1 MIPVLKSRKLNYDI
15 IKMNALGFRWL
26 LAKDKN
32 KVTKEKSK
40 KKTIHDIQPL
50 LGGCFSM
57 VIKLSIF
64 RHL

>member
-1 MIPVLKSRKLNYDI
+1 MIPVLKGRKLNYDI

-40 KKTIHDIQPL
+40 KKL
-50 LGGCFSM
+50 FM
-57 VIKLSIF
+57 IF
-64 RHL
+64 NPF